1 MNRTPVTSTDIT
13 SIGYDPQTRTLEI
26 EFRTGAVYR
35 YTEVPP
41 EEHAGL
47 MAAESK
53 GRYHTIHIRGIYD
66 YRKL

>member
-47 MAAESK
+47 MASPSK
-53 GRYHTIHIRGIYD
+53 GNYHAIHIRGIYD

>member
-47 MAAESK
+47 MAAPSK
-53 GRYHTIHIRGIYD
+53 GNYHAIHIRGIYD

>member
-1 MNRTPVTSTDIT
+1 MNRVPVHSTDIALV
-13 SIGYDPQTRTLEI
+13 GYDPATQTLEV
-26 EFRTGAVYR
+26 EFKNGAVYR

-53 GRYHTIHIRGIYD
+53 GRYHSIHIRGIYD